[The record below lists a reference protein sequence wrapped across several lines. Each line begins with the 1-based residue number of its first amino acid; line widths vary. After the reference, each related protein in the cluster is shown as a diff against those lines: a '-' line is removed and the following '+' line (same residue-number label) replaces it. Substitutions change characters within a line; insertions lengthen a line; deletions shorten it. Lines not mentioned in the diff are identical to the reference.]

1 MECAEKGLPAQ
12 PSAGNTGNNRTQDD
26 PTVPSPA
33 TQKLRE
39 ARAFKYLMDTLA
51 TDLLPM
57 REAANWTPDALV
69 DRLLK
74 IAGDGARLIEQDPLN
89 RSWICTGSASLYGVL
104 GRVWG
109 QHCKQKEWID
119 PAVQAELVAVV
130 TTLVSLTGIPQKM
143 HNAIGLIGIDPDL
156 DKVLVDSIIHG
167 CLPGEA
173 ISIQGQPTDYA
184 ADEMLSGGY
193 ASLRQK
199 LLEAGSVDLAL
210 DLMEALQFF
219 YGNGSQP
226 WVGEPLLRFGLEA
239 FEQPL
244 PLTLDQK
251 GRFQAFFSNFD
262 VSDHHFSRIGDHV
275 QHLLNMAGAGLAEVA
290 APLMSLG
297 YKHIEYFH
305 RGNPFTFLID
315 VERLMGIDVAPMLT
329 HWATLYNFGRDPVE
343 ALRVVVGYQLL
354 TTAPTIQENLLE
366 FAEDNAYKAFVEVI
380 SGTFG
385 NDAGHAAAAGYPVNC
400 EHLKSL
406 VAEFMAQRPGA
417 IKAMGSDPTIGPVA
431 SKLPGWYVDRLETDL
446 GL

>member
-1 MECAEKGLPAQ
+1 MLQKGLPASL
-12 PSAGNTGNNRTQDD
+12 SAGNTGNNRIQDD

-39 ARAFKYLMDTLA
+39 ARAFKFLMDSLA
-51 TDLLPM
+51 SDLLPM
-57 REAANWTPDALV
+57 REAANWTPDTLV
-69 DRLLK
+69 GRLLK
-74 IAGDGARLIEQDPLN
+74 IAGEGARLIEQDPLN

-109 QHCKQKEWID
+109 QHCKRKEWID
-119 PAVQAELVAVV
+119 PAIQAELVAVV
-130 TTLVSLTGIPQKM
+130 TTLVSLTGIPQEM

-156 DKVLVDSIIHG
+156 DRLLVNAIIHG

-219 YGNGSQP
+219 YGDGLQP

-239 FEQPL
+239 FDQPL
-244 PLTLDQK
+244 SLTLLQK
-251 GRFQAFFSNFD
+251 SRFEAFFSQFD

-275 QHLLNMAGAGLAEVA
+275 QHLLNMASAGLAEVA
-290 APLMSLG
+290 APLMSQG
-297 YKHIEYFH
+297 YKHIQYFH

-329 HWATLYNFGRDPVE
+329 HWSTLYNFGRDPVE
-343 ALRVVVGYQLL
+343 ALRVVVGYQLM

-366 FAEDNAYKAFVEVI
+366 FAEDHDYKAFVEVV
-380 SGTFG
+380 SGNIGSDTG
-385 NDAGHAAAAGYPVNC
+385 CTAEAGCPVNR

-417 IKAMGSDPTIGPVA
+417 IKAMGSDPVIGPVA
-431 SKLPGWYVDRLETDL
+431 SKLPGWYVDRLETEL

>member
-1 MECAEKGLPAQ
+1 M
-12 PSAGNTGNNRTQDD
+12 
-26 PTVPSPA
+26 PSPA

-39 ARAFKYLMDTLA
+39 ARAFKSLVDSLA
-51 TDLLPM
+51 RDLLPM
-57 REAANWTPDALV
+57 REQVNWAPDALV
-69 DRLLK
+69 GRIMK
-74 IAGDGARLIEQDPLN
+74 IADEGARLIEQDALN
-89 RSWICTGSASLYGVL
+89 RTWICTGSASLYGVL
-104 GRVWG
+104 GRVWVH
-109 QHCKQKEWID
+109 HCKRKDRTD

-130 TTLVSLTGIPQKM
+130 TTLVSLTGIPQEM
-143 HNAIGLIGIDPDL
+143 HHAVSLIGIDPEL
-156 DKVLVDSIIHG
+156 DKLLVDAIIHG
-167 CLPGEA
+167 SLPGEA

-184 ADEMLSGGY
+184 ADEMLGGGY

-210 DLMEALQFF
+210 DLMEALQFV
-219 YGNGSQP
+219 YGDGSQP
-226 WVGEPLLRFGLEA
+226 WVGEPLLRFGLES

-251 GRFQAFFSNFD
+251 RRFQAFFSNFD

-290 APLMSLG
+290 APLMSQG

-354 TTAPTIQENLLE
+354 TTTPTIQENLLE
-366 FAEDNAYKAFVEVI
+366 FAEDNDYKAFVEVI
-380 SGTFG
+380 SGNFG
-385 NDAGHAAAAGYPVNC
+385 SDAGCTAAAGYPVNS
-400 EHLKSL
+400 EHLRSL

-417 IKAMGSDPTIGPVA
+417 IKAMGNDPVIGHVA
-431 SKLPGWYVDRLETDL
+431 SKLPGWYVDRLETEL